1 MRFIR
6 VVFIGVIGFALA
18 CGGAETAEDAA
29 DAMSAGDAPDA
40 VTADP
45 DHYSVEF
52 ENDVVRIVRVRY
64 GPGETSTMHNHP
76 PLCSITL
83 SPTGWEMTNAD
94 GTVEENAGAPGDVEC
109 GTEAAVHIPRNT
121 SDGTNEAILVE
132 IQEGAM
138 AASDW
143 MVEEPHAVEADPDH
157 YTVVAETD
165 VVRMVRV
172 VYGAGETSVM
182 HHHPAHCVVWL
193 QPGPVTFELPSGET
207 VDAPADEAG
216 GIICND
222 GAVHLPTNTGDAET
236 EVVLIELK
244 GRAAFGG

>member
-1 MRFIR
+1 MRFKR
-6 VVFIGVIGFALA
+6 VVFTGAIGFALA

-29 DAMSAGDAPDA
+29 DAMSADDAQDA

-52 ENDVVRIVRVRY
+52 ENDVVRILRVRY
-64 GPGETSTMHNHP
+64 GAGETSTMHSHP
-76 PLCSITL
+76 PLCSIAL
-83 SPTGWEMTNAD
+83 SASSWEMTNAD
-94 GTVEENAGAPGDVEC
+94 GTVEENTGALGDVEC
-109 GTEAAVHIPRNT
+109 PPGSSVHIPRNT

-132 IQEGAM
+132 IKEGAM

-143 MVEEPHAVEADPDH
+143 MAEEPHAVEADPDH

-172 VYGAGETSVM
+172 VYGAGEASVM
-182 HHHPAHCVVWL
+182 HHHPAHCVVYL
-193 QPGPVTFELPSGET
+193 QEGPVTFELPSGET
-207 VDAPADEAG
+207 VEAPTEEAG
-216 GIICND
+216 GVICND
-222 GAVHLPTNTGDAET
+222 GALHLPTNTGEGDI

-244 GRAAFGG
+244 GRAGFSG